1 MTLVA
6 DCGSSGIASAP
17 VVPPMRHRNFRL
29 DDATWRDASRIAELR
44 GERISDVMRDLVKG
58 YVRKHRKLLDA
69 DRHQNG
75 GSASA
80 DG

>member
-6 DCGSSGIASAP
+6 SCGSSGIASDP

-44 GERISDVMRDLVKG
+44 GERISDVMRELVKG
-58 YVRKHRKLLDA
+58 YVRKHRKLLEA
-69 DRHQNG
+69 DHDQNG
-75 GSASA
+75 GASSST
-80 DG
+80 